1 MRAAL
6 PSPCHLGLPWT
17 TIFTRV
23 AHVKVLL
30 REIFPYLGQDM
41 GGWEELGGPR
51 ERLVGFL
58 ADVANTA
65 ATWPMGKEPRIEGS
79 DEKIPL
85 LTSAGSGARNLIEY
99 KLTCF

>member
-1 MRAAL
+1 
-6 PSPCHLGLPWT
+6 
-17 TIFTRV
+17 
-23 AHVKVLL
+23 
-30 REIFPYLGQDM
+30 M

-65 ATWPMGKEPRIEGS
+65 TTWPMGKEPRIEES
-79 DEKIPL
+79 DETIPQ
-85 LTSAGSGARNLIEY
+85 LTSADSGARNFIEY

>member
-1 MRAAL
+1 
-6 PSPCHLGLPWT
+6 
-17 TIFTRV
+17 
-23 AHVKVLL
+23 
-30 REIFPYLGQDM
+30 M

-65 ATWPMGKEPRIEGS
+65 ATWPMGKEPRIEES
-79 DEKIPL
+79 DETIPL